1 MTFGGF
7 DESRHA
13 APMAEINVTPMVDV
27 MLVLLVIF
35 ILAAPLFTHGLR
47 LDLPGAASAPLPAPP
62 ATVVLSIDA
71 AGKLFWNDDAIAP
84 GALAT
89 RMATAAAQTPQPDLQ
104 LRADRATRYEV
115 IAEVLSTA
123 QANNL
128 LKIGFVTEPKPAAD
142 AAPRKAAQPLPPA
155 ASFSSASETSAAPA
169 ASARISAAAPLA
181 SSLPAAPPSAGAQA
195 APVAPPS
202 TPLTG
207 K

>member
-1 MTFGGF
+1 MSFGAF

-47 LDLPGAASAPLPAPP
+47 LDLPGAAAAPLPAPP

-71 AGKLFWNDDAIAP
+71 TGKLYWNGDAIAP
-84 GALAT
+84 GALAA
-89 RMATAAAQTPQPDLQ
+89 RMAAAAAQNPQPDLQ
-104 LRADRATRYEV
+104 LRADRATRYDV
-115 IAEVLSTA
+115 IAQVLSTA

-128 LKIGFVTEPKPAAD
+128 VKIGFVTEPKPGDGAL
-142 AAPRKAAQPLPPA
+142 PLRPAQVLPTPA
-155 ASFSSASETSAAPA
+155 
-169 ASARISAAAPLA
+169 
-181 SSLPAAPPSAGAQA
+181 LPGAG
-195 APVAPPS
+195 
-202 TPLTG
+202 G